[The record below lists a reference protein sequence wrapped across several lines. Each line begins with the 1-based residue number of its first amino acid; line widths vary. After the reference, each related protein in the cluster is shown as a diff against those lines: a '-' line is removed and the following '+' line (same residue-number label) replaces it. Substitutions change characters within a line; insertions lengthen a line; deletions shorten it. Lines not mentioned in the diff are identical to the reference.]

1 MTPPTAKSRPDDNC
15 YLIPNTRLI
24 AGHYPGSFDPDEA
37 RTKLKSLVDF
47 GVDYFVD
54 VTSPDDRLTPYEEM
68 LREEAGERGIEYRA
82 FPIPDMGITDPE
94 TMNRILDEL
103 DAAAKAGHATYV
115 HCWGGVGRTGTVVG
129 CYLVRHG
136 RTGDDALDE
145 VNRLFKTTKQSSRF
159 PEGSPQ
165 MDAQREFVRGWARFD
180 AASKQSEQ

>member
-1 MTPPTAKSRPDDNC
+1 MTPTANSRPHDHC

-24 AGHYPGSFDPDEA
+24 AGHYPGSFDPGEA
-37 RTKLKSLVDF
+37 REKLKSLVDF

-68 LREEAGERGIEYRA
+68 LRDEAGERGIEYRA
-82 FPIPDMGITDPE
+82 FPIPDMGITDSE

-103 DAAAKAGHATYV
+103 DAAAEAGHTTYV

-136 RTGDDALDE
+136 HTGDDALGE
-145 VNRLFKTTKQSSRF
+145 VNRLFKTTVQSSHF

-165 MDAQREFVRGWARFD
+165 TGAQRDFVRDWARFD
-180 AASKQSEQ
+180 DAADQDGQ

>member
-1 MTPPTAKSRPDDNC
+1 MEPMNIPADNSRPHDHC

-24 AGHYPGSFDPDEA
+24 AGHYPGSFDPGEA
-37 RTKLKSLVDF
+37 RTKLKSLVGF

-68 LREEAGERGIEYRA
+68 LREEAGERGIEYRS

-94 TMNRILDEL
+94 TMNRILGEL
-103 DAAAKAGHATYV
+103 DAAAEAGHTTYV

-145 VNRLFKTTKQSSRF
+145 VNRLF
-159 PEGSPQ
+159 
-165 MDAQREFVRGWARFD
+165 
-180 AASKQSEQ
+180 